1 MGANTREKMIET
13 LAERLSMPR
22 VQISII
28 LALTAIAAFAVSAIM
43 LRVGVTSMTLRYPL
57 AVIFGYFIFL
67 ILLRIWIW
75 LQSDEPAGDI
85 NLDLP
90 DHLILPNI
98 NIGGGGVAGNE
109 SVFGGGGD
117 FQGAGAGGSF
127 GDSDTPLPA
136 VGFVSSN
143 SSSSSVSSS
152 GSGLGGIDFDI
163 DDGLALILILIILA
177 LVFSALIYV
186 VWIAPIL
193 LAELV
198 IDAAVVGA
206 LYKPVKN
213 IKRRHWLV
221 TALKKTGI
229 PAIIVVLLFTAAGFI
244 MQVADPDATTI
255 GQFLKNFD

>member
-28 LALTAIAAFAVSAIM
+28 LALTAIAAFASSAMM

-57 AVIFGYFIFL
+57 AVIFGYFVFL
-67 ILLRIWIW
+67 LLLRIWIW

-85 NLDLP
+85 DLSLP
-90 DHLILPNI
+90 EDIIIPNI
-98 NIGGGGVAGNE
+98 HVGGGGGGVKDLA
-109 SVFGGGGD
+109 FGGGGD

-127 GDSDTPLPA
+127 GDSDTSLPA
-136 VGFVSSN
+136 VGFVSS
-143 SSSSSVSSS
+143 SSSSSSASSS

-163 DDGLALILILIILA
+163 DDGLALVVVLIILA
-177 LVFSALIYV
+177 LVLSALIYV

-213 IKRRHWLV
+213 IERRHWLI

-229 PAIIVVLLFTAAGFI
+229 PAIFVVLLFTAAGFV
-244 MQVADPDATTI
+244 MEAANPDAATI
-255 GQFLKNFD
+255 GQFLRSI

>member
-28 LALTAIAAFAVSAIM
+28 LALTAIAAFAASAIM
-43 LRVGVTSMTLRYPL
+43 LRVGITSMTLRYPL

-67 ILLRIWIW
+67 LLLRIWIW
-75 LQSDEPAGDI
+75 LQSDEPAGSAD
-85 NLDLP
+85 LDLP
-90 DHLILPNI
+90 GDIIIPNI
-98 NIGGGGVAGNE
+98 NVGGGGGAKDL
-109 SVFGGGGD
+109 VFGGGGD

-127 GDSDTPLPA
+127 GDSDTPFPA
-136 VGFVSSN
+136 VGFVSS
-143 SSSSSVSSS
+143 SSSPSSVSSS

-163 DDGLALILILIILA
+163 DDGVALVVVLIILA
-177 LVFSALIYV
+177 LVLSALIYV

-198 IDAAVVGA
+198 IDATVVGA

-213 IKRRHWLV
+213 IERRHWLV

-229 PAIIVVLLFTAAGFI
+229 PAIFVVLLFTAAGFV
-244 MQVADPDATTI
+244 MQAANPEAATI
-255 GQFLKNFD
+255 GQFLRSF